1 MSGPGFHKVDPTA
14 KCQHPDRHSLLQ
26 SQPEGRASSWAAPS
40 SRYQVMGAH
49 TGIGD
54 LKLQHLK
61 AMCQHE
67 GVSNSSKSHSRVIL
81 LMGFMKFLP
90 LERKIETNAL
100 CIRTGSSTYRSSS
113 RERGSAGGFK
123 IQFS

>member
-1 MSGPGFHKVDPTA
+1 
-14 KCQHPDRHSLLQ
+14 
-26 SQPEGRASSWAAPS
+26 
-40 SRYQVMGAH
+40 MGAH

-67 GVSNSSKSHSRVIL
+67 GNSSKSHSRVIL

-90 LERKIETNAL
+90 LERKIETNTL

-113 RERGSAGGFK
+113 RERGSARGFK